1 MLTLNGNKKINLTL
15 QWYKIQGIRANNDYF
30 IINSFYN
37 QDFFIFNQYSALANT
52 LKQGDE

>member
-37 QDFFIFNQYSALANT
+37 QDFFYFQPIFSFSKHFKT
-52 LKQGDE
+52 RR